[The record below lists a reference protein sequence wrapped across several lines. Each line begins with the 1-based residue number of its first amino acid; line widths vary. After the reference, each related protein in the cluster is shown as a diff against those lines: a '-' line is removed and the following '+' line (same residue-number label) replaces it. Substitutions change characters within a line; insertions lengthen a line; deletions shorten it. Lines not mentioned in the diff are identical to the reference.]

1 MVSVLTMNLDH
12 YLWQNPIALGLLVV
26 ALVERCGG

>member
-1 MVSVLTMNLDH
+1 MNLDR

-26 ALVERCGG
+26 ALVERCGGKMLDA